1 MVSVG
6 LVLEG
11 GAMRGMYT
19 MGVLDI
25 MMDHHIRVDG
35 LVGVS
40 AGALF
45 GANLFSGQRGRALRY
60 NKKYMPDK
68 RYMSIRS
75 LITTGDL
82 INRDFTYYKLTYELD
97 PFDEAAF
104 EAYKGDFYAVVT
116 NVETGEPEYIKIDNV
131 LEQLEDLRA
140 TAALPLVSK
149 IVERGEKKYLDG
161 GVTDSIPVRACL
173 DMGYDKVVVVLT
185 QPADYRKKPM
195 SMGLVRLAYR
205 RYPKLVEAL
214 ERRHESYNAQCEE
227 VTRLEKEGRIF
238 VIRPEQP
245 LEIGRLERDP
255 DKLQAVY
262 DKGIEAGEKYI
273 GAMNPYLGVKA

>member
-1 MVSVG
+1 MKVG

-19 MGVLDI
+19 AGVLDVW
-25 MMDHHIRVDG
+25 MDHGIRVDG

-68 RYMSIRS
+68 RYMSVRS
-75 LITTGDL
+75 LVTTGDL
-82 INRDFTYYKLTYELD
+82 INRDFTYYRLTLELD

-104 EAYKGDFYAVVT
+104 ERYGGAFYVTVT
-116 NVETGEPEYIKIDNV
+116 NVETGKPEYVKIDNV
-131 LEQLEDLRA
+131 IEQLEDLRA
-140 TAALPLVSK
+140 TAALPLIST
-149 IVERGEKKYLDG
+149 IVERGGKKYMDG

-195 SMGLVRLAYR
+195 KMGLVRAMYR
-205 RYPKLVEAL
+205 KYPQLVEAL
-214 ERRHESYNAQCEE
+214 EHRHENYNAQCDE
-227 VTRLEKEGRIF
+227 VVKLEQAGKIF
-238 VIRPEQP
+238 VIRPETS
-245 LEIGRLERDP
+245 LSIGRLERRP
-255 DKLQAVY
+255 EKLQEVY
-262 DKGIEAGEKYI
+262 DRGVEDGNRMISALKA
-273 GAMNPYLGVKA
+273 YLEQE

>member
-1 MVSVG
+1 MSVG

-19 MGVLDI
+19 MGVLDV
-25 MMDHHIRVDG
+25 MMDHGVRVDA

-45 GANLFSGQRGRALRY
+45 GANLFSGQRSRALRY

-68 RYMSIRS
+68 RYMSVRS
-75 LITTGDL
+75 LLTTGDL

-104 EAYKGDFYAVVT
+104 EAYGGEFYVVVT
-116 NVETGEPEYIKIDNV
+116 NVETGKPEYIRITNV
-131 LEQLEDLRA
+131 FDQLEDLRA
-140 TAALPLVSK
+140 TAALPLVSN
-149 IVERGEKKYLDG
+149 IVERYGKKYLDG
-161 GVTDSIPVRACL
+161 GVSDSIPVQACL

-195 SMGLVRLAYR
+195 SMGLVRLMYR
-205 RYPKLVEAL
+205 KYPELLKAL
-214 ERRHESYNAQCEE
+214 ERRHENYNAQCED
-227 VTRLEKEGRIF
+227 VARLEAEGKIF
-238 VIRPEQP
+238 VIRPEHS

-255 DKLQAVY
+255 ERLQAVY
-262 DKGIEAGEKYI
+262 DRGFEEGQKQI
-273 GAMNPYLGVKA
+273 GALKAYLNQ